1 MLSST
6 VKSISISYDSIN
18 EQNTFSNGDTIS
30 GRMILELSKEAEIN
44 SLSVKA
50 KGKADVHWREKHG
63 DRHVSYNA
71 KEEYFKLEQFIYRKV
86 KDGDQER
93 LVDQCGETYG
103 KAIPAGKHVYP
114 FSFRIPDGNMP
125 STYKG
130 IHGKVFYLVQAKLD
144 RSMRMDQKDKAEFNF
159 LSRSDMNN
167 PIYMRP
173 QSGTE
178 NKKMKLFTKGS
189 TNMKISIDKKGYMQG
204 EAITIT
210 ANIENDSSRDLVP
223 KFSLDREE
231 SFYARG
237 HQKQFNKRI
246 LKEEGAAIPSQSH
259 QTNTYVVKIPPDA
272 MVSITHSR
280 IIKVKYQLKVY
291 LDVPY
296 ASDPEIIFPLI
307 IFPAIKGFSPM
318 ANPEPSSD
326 FGDTNQAGWN
336 PPPYGPGGFPPPAVP
351 GGYPSPAGPGGYP
364 PPAGPG
370 GYPPP
375 AGPGGYP
382 PPAGPGGFPP
392 PSGPGGYPP
401 PSGPGGYPPPSGP
414 GGYPP
419 PSAPG
424 ELPPPYAPGGYTP
437 ANAPEEL
444 PPPYAPGGYS
454 NAPGGF
460 PPQSAPGSFPPPT
473 APSAPP
479 PQFGPVDFLSQPGPS
494 APPSLTGPIDFLSQN
509 APSAPSSQ
517 PAAGIYPSLSD
528 FGGKA

>member
-210 ANIENDSSRDLVP
+210 ADIENDSSRDLVP

-296 ASDPEIIFPLI
+296 ASDPEVIFPLI

-318 ANPEPSSD
+318 AKPEPSSD

-336 PPPYGPGGFPPPAVP
+336 PPPYGPGGFPPQLSLEGFHPQLALEGIHPHLGLEGIHPQLALEGIHPHLALEGFHPHLGLEGIHPHLALEGIHPHLPLEGIHPHLALESYHLHMPLEVIHLP
-351 GGYPSPAGPGGYP
+351 MPLKSYHLRMP
-364 PPAGPG
+364 PEGIRMPQVAFHLSLHQDL
-370 GYPPP
+370 
-375 AGPGGYP
+375 
-382 PPAGPGGFPP
+382 FPLRLLLAHP
-392 PSGPGGYPP
+392 HPNL
-401 PSGPGGYPPPSGP
+401 
-414 GGYPP
+414 
-419 PSAPG
+419 A
-424 ELPPPYAPGGYTP
+424 
-437 ANAPEEL
+437 
-444 PPPYAPGGYS
+444 
-454 NAPGGF
+454 
-460 PPQSAPGSFPPPT
+460 Q
-473 APSAPP
+473 
-479 PQFGPVDFLSQPGPS
+479 
-494 APPSLTGPIDFLSQN
+494 
-509 APSAPSSQ
+509 
-517 PAAGIYPSLSD
+517 
-528 FGGKA
+528 